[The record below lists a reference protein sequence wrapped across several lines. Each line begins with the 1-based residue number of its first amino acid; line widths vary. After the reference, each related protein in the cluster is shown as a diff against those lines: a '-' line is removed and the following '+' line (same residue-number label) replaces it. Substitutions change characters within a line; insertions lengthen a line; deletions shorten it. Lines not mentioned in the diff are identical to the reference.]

1 MTVKKTKTDKSSTLT
16 RCTRYSQME
25 IQRLAGRLWLAYP
38 GEHQKIGIKK
48 ASAKVAVDA
57 LIYWAA
63 MSGELNG
70 GKITSKNN
78 LFAAIRDV
86 SEDVINE

>member
-25 IQRLAGRLWLAYP
+25 IQRLAGRLWFAYRD
-38 GEHQKIGIKK
+38 EHKKIGIKK

-57 LIYWAA
+57 LLYWAA
-63 MSGELNG
+63 VAGELNG

-86 SEDVINE
+86 SEDVING

>member
-1 MTVKKTKTDKSSTLT
+1 MTVKKTKTDKGSTMT
-16 RCTRYSQME
+16 RCTLYSQME
-25 IQRLAGRLWLAYP
+25 IQRLAGRLWFAYRD
-38 GEHQKIGIKK
+38 EHKKIGIKK

-57 LIYWAA
+57 LLYWAA
-63 MSGELNG
+63 MAGELNG

-86 SEDVINE
+86 SESVIDE

>member
-1 MTVKKTKTDKSSTLT
+1 MTVKKTKTGKSSTLT
-16 RCTRYSQME
+16 RCTQYSQME
-25 IQRLAGRLWLAYP
+25 IQRLAGRLWKAYP
-38 GEHQKIGIKK
+38 DEHKRIGIKK

-57 LIYWAA
+57 LLYWAA
-63 MSGELNG
+63 MAGELNG

-86 SEDVINE
+86 SESVIDE